1 MADCVQWR
9 VDPMV
14 ARGFGPHQVMVYIA
28 SVYVSGRCLDSV
40 ACASR
45 RDAHAFALD
54 MARAAE
60 FALSDESQ
68 VHDEVRG

>member
-1 MADCVQWR
+1 MAADRVQWR

-28 SVYVSGRCLDSV
+28 SVYVSGRCIDSV

-45 RDAHAFALD
+45 HEAHKLATE
-54 MARAAE
+54 MARDCRTVFVADA
-60 FALSDESQ
+60 Q
-68 VHDEVRG
+68 

>member
-1 MADCVQWR
+1 MTDRIQWR

-45 RDAHAFALD
+45 REAHQLANE
-54 MARAAE
+54 MARDCRTV
-60 FALSDESQ
+60 FVIDE
-68 VHDEVRG
+68 HEVRHG

>member
-1 MADCVQWR
+1 MTDRVQWR

-45 RDAHAFALD
+45 RDAHALALD
-54 MARAAE
+54 MARAAQ
-60 FALSDESQ
+60 FALSDES
-68 VHDEVRG
+68 HAHAEVRQ